1 VNCYQAPGQWNETN
15 QSSESH
21 LIEFW
26 SVPHCFSHLKSCKIQ
41 NYRDFPDE
49 LRFATHILQ
58 NATSLQMMKICFG
71 AVGPR
76 ETADIRNELSSFPRS
91 SEDCQILFE

>member
-1 VNCYQAPGQWNETN
+1 MNCYQGQWNETN
-15 QSSESH
+15 QSSD

-26 SVPHCFSHLKSCKIQ
+26 SVPACFSHLKSFTIQ
-41 NYRDFPDE
+41 NYHDFPDE

-71 AVGPR
+71 FVGTR
-76 ETADIRNELSSFPRS
+76 EKADIRNELSLFPRS
-91 SEDCQILFE
+91 SEHCKISFE